1 MLQVVEWPLRH
12 PEMFRDLG
20 ISAPRGV
27 LLYGPPGCSKTL
39 MAKALA
45 TESQMNFLAGLEIH
59 LEFQYLIYLIFMSGD
74 FCLLS
79 SYFKIYSS
87 FIIMFVICKLICTI
101 LIIYDTFCILTISM

>member
-1 MLQVVEWPLRH
+1 MLQVVEWPLKH

-45 TESQMNFLAGLEIH
+45 TESQMNFLAGLEIR
-59 LEFQYLIYLIFMSGD
+59 LEF
-74 FCLLS
+74 
-79 SYFKIYSS
+79 
-87 FIIMFVICKLICTI
+87 
-101 LIIYDTFCILTISM
+101 